1 MAMEDSES
9 ANVLLNPQKK
19 DEDEQTRAVGWTL
32 GRDMLDYVE
41 RLNSLV
47 TAVQLFM
54 KAFDSYQDMTMS
66 HIRQYAEEHNLNLEH
81 SDTEGTLIVTY
92 GQDDVQAVEAFDRS
106 IKRGRGA
113 YTVIP
118 RSLFVSM
125 VSEYETLL
133 DRLLTTVFTLQP
145 AMCNQLKMPSFLT
158 VEKALTF
165 ESIGAMRQ
173 HIIDAEV
180 EHMMRGNSEEQLEY
194 LNGKAH
200 VDVKKICDGVPE
212 MYEASERR
220 NLYVHCDGHV
230 SQQYLNECSR
240 LHAKPADSACEG
252 TIVEITPAYF
262 FATRKWLLVLGLEIG
277 TTVWW
282 NVFPQDRDQIASFIN
297 DDVLLALLSEGSNEA
312 AAVLGEYALKQFR
325 KGLLEPSQRCIIINT
340 AQAYKWNGAAGQCS
354 RMLKSVNWDASA
366 DYLKLGV
373 AVLKEN
379 YGKVVGYMMNMG
391 SHGYVTQDNYRD
403 WPLFKEFRNTPEFAD
418 AYARVF
424 GQPFRDCTKVTTS
437 IVSVDASKEEA
448 SDAVV
453 QQASNPPAS

>member
-1 MAMEDSES
+1 MAMEDSE
-9 ANVLLNPQKK
+9 NTDVLLNPQDKN
-19 DEDEQTRAVGWTL
+19 EVEQTHAVGWTL

-54 KAFDSYQDMTMS
+54 NAFDSYQNVTMS
-66 HIRQYAEEHNLNLEH
+66 HIRQYVEEHNLNLEH
-81 SDTEGTLIVTY
+81 SDTEGTLLVTY
-92 GQDDVQAVEAFDRS
+92 GQDDVQAIEAFDRS
-106 IKRGRGA
+106 MKRGRGA

-145 AMCNQLKMPSFLT
+145 AMCNQLKMPSSLT
-158 VEKALTF
+158 MEKALAF

-180 EHMMRGNSEEQLEY
+180 EHMMRGNSEGQLEY
-194 LNGKAH
+194 LNEKAH
-200 VDVKKICDGVPE
+200 VDVKKVCDGVLE
-212 MYEASERR
+212 MYEANERR

-230 SQQYLNECSR
+230 SQQYLTECSR
-240 LHAKPADSACEG
+240 LHAKPADSVCEG
-252 TIVEITPAYF
+252 TILEIIPPYF

-277 TTVWW
+277 SDLWW
-282 NVFPQDRDQIASFIN
+282 NVFPQDRDKIASFIN

-312 AAVLGEYALKQFR
+312 AAILGEYALKQFR
-325 KGLLEPSQRCIIINT
+325 KGLSEPNQRCIIINT
-340 AQAYKWNGAAGQCS
+340 AQAYKWNGATAQCS
-354 RMLKSVNWDASA
+354 HMLKSVNWDASA

-379 YGKVVGYMMNMG
+379 YGRAAGYMMNIG
-391 SHGYVTQDNYRD
+391 QHGYINKDNYRN

-418 AYARVF
+418 AYERVF
-424 GQPFRDCTKVTTS
+424 NQPFHDSAKVTTS

-453 QQASNPPAS
+453 QQASNPPVS